1 MRNIALQTY
10 VLLAGAALILVA
22 VIIALTGGTTSN
34 YMTVGGI
41 GAGVVLAYFMTR
53 PRKQS

>member
-10 VLLAGAALILVA
+10 VLLAGAVIILAA
-22 VIIALTGGTTSN
+22 VIIALTGGATSN

-41 GAGVVLAYFMTR
+41 GAGVVFAYFMTR
-53 PRKQS
+53 PRKQD

>member
-10 VLLAGAALILVA
+10 VLLAGAVLILAA
-22 VIIALTGGTTSN
+22 VIIAVTGGTTSN

-41 GAGVVLAYFMTR
+41 GLVSCLPT
-53 PRKQS
+53 S

>member
-10 VLLAGAALILVA
+10 VLLAGAVLILAAIV
-22 VIIALTGGTTSN
+22 IALTGGSTSS

-53 PRKQS
+53 PRKQE